1 MICSHGV
8 WWAIIILNQF
18 PKLIV
23 IFVESFYMR
32 MIDRYTYQKR
42 SWCGWLDGY
51 LMRFD
56 NISWIKWYSE
66 ENLLNTN
73 NVCQTTI
80 FRRFKSTVRSGMDLL
95 LMTILLRKSTA
106 RFCLNINISLV
117 TGFLNYV
124 WFEQSFDKVHEATY
138 ILVHVRLFSG
148 LFKKLE
154 MDAASQWCLQPFYR
168 WMRPC

>member
-23 IFVESFYMR
+23 IFVKSFYMR

-66 ENLLNTN
+66 ENLSNTN

-95 LMTILLRKSTA
+95 LMTILLRKSTT
-106 RFCLNINISLV
+106 RLCLNINISLV
-117 TGFLNYV
+117 TGF
-124 WFEQSFDKVHEATY
+124 FELCVIWTKF
-138 ILVHVRLFSG
+138 
-148 LFKKLE
+148 
-154 MDAASQWCLQPFYR
+154 W
-168 WMRPC
+168 